1 LRPGAPPS
9 ADKLGDSL
17 HGFVKERSSR
27 RNPCDAELSLSPP
40 SFVDTDK
47 LAARGE
53 RRFAAERTSE
63 GIHMRKTAYC
73 AVGALLALSLFG
85 AGMARASDG
94 DGDRDDHGGSTCHL
108 GNGIKHVFHLTFDNV
123 HLRRDMPNVPS
134 DLEQIPSL
142 LDFLQ
147 DNGVILNNHHT
158 PLISHTADDIITA
171 VTGVYGARHGQPVS
185 NSYGQFDSKNP
196 NIVHNVSSFIYWTSK
211 TPNGTPA
218 MIDEQGKNAPAPWV
232 VYTRAGCDVGAFSVN
247 TQVLEN
253 TGLDA
258 AAVFGGT
265 PGAPSFPPQATDETL
280 FFNLPSK
287 DKSHNFINDQ
297 GLAVPDADF
306 LGIAVHCAQG
316 SPLCSAKN
324 GGAPDLLPDEPG
336 GYNGFNA
343 LFGNVLV
350 APAINPGHT
359 LSVTISTE
367 DVNDT
372 ATPVT
377 IARPFV
383 NDLFGNPVTDDFG
396 TPGFPSGF
404 DPKPEQSLGYV
415 EQLYEAGVQV
425 AYLYIEDAH
434 DQHGGTELA
443 FGPGEA
449 GYVKQLQGFEK
460 AFHQFFADL
469 DDPKSALHKAG
480 VTRQNTL
487 FVVTTDENDHFAG
500 SRQPQAPCDGV
511 NTPCTYAHVGEIDAD
526 LGRILASAPTN
537 NTTPFFLHF
546 DDAPNFYIHG
556 NPAPTALVTR
566 QLARDLAKLTTT
578 SLITGNTD
586 QLMLHMAD
594 PVEEN
599 LLHMVT
605 SDPARTPNIT
615 MFGNDD
621 YFFQAFGDT
630 TPCNKPDPF
639 GGCFSEN
646 NGFAWNHGDFQTE
659 ITHNWA
665 AVAGPGVKNDP
676 DGTNTFTDH
685 TDLRPTL
692 LSLLGLEDDY
702 DHDGRAI
709 FEIMT
714 HNAIPHEIRE
724 HLDAAERMAHL
735 LKAINAPVGP
745 LGVVTL
751 EKSTTAL
758 ASGSSTDDSTYT
770 KIEDELSDLTKRRND
785 IASQMLSMLE
795 DSTFDGKEFN
805 EEAAEGLIEQAQDLL
820 KSAGV
825 AVDRDDHHHD
835 DM

>member
-1 LRPGAPPS
+1 MNKMTRCVIGAAALYFVSAAPS
-9 ADKLGDSL
+9 
-17 HGFVKERSSR
+17 
-27 RNPCDAELSLSPP
+27 
-40 SFVDTDK
+40 
-47 LAARGE
+47 LAA
-53 RRFAAERTSE
+53 
-63 GIHMRKTAYC
+63 C
-73 AVGALLALSLFG
+73 N
-85 AGMARASDG
+85 
-94 DGDRDDHGGSTCHL
+94 L

-142 LDFLQ
+142 LDFFE

-185 NSYGQFDSKNP
+185 NSYGQFDSTNP
-196 NIVHNVSSFIYWTSK
+196 NVVHNVSSFIYWTTK

-218 MIDEQGKNAPAPWV
+218 MINEKGVNAPAPWV

-253 TGLDA
+253 TGLDT

-265 PGAPSFPPQATDETL
+265 PAAPNFPPQATHEAQ
-280 FFNLPSK
+280 FFGLPGR
-287 DKSHNFINDQ
+287 DKNHNFINDQ
-297 GLAVPDADF
+297 GLGVPNADF
-306 LGIAVHCAQG
+306 LGIAVHCAKG
-316 SPLCSAKN
+316 SALCSAGN
-324 GGAPDLLPDEPG
+324 GGVPDLLPDEPG
-336 GYNGFNA
+336 GYTGFNA

-359 LSVTISTE
+359 LPVTITVQ
-367 DVNDT
+367 DVNDNKT
-372 ATPVT
+372 SVPIT
-377 IARPFV
+377 RPFV
-383 NDLFGNPVTDDFG
+383 NDLFGKPITDDFG

-404 DPKPEQSLGYV
+404 DPAPEQTLGYV
-415 EQLYEAGVQV
+415 EQLYIAGVPIV
-425 AYLYIEDAH
+425 YLYIEDAH
-434 DQHGGTELA
+434 DQHGGASERA

-449 GYVKQLQGFEK
+449 GYVKQLQGYEK

-469 DDPKSALHKAG
+469 DDPHSALHKAG

-500 SRQPQAPCDGV
+500 SRQPQHPCDGV
-511 NTPCTYAHVGEIDAD
+511 NTPCTYDHVGEIDAD
-526 LGRILASAPTN
+526 LGRILASPPTN

-556 NPAPTALVTR
+556 NPARTAPVTR
-566 QLARDLAKLTTT
+566 QLEQDLAKLTAT

-586 QLMLHMAD
+586 KLMERMAD
-594 PVEEN
+594 LVEQD

-605 SDPARTPNIT
+605 KDPARTPNLT

-630 TPCNKPDPF
+630 TPCNQPDGNF
-639 GGCFSEN
+639 VCFNEN
-646 NGFAWNHGDFQTE
+646 NGFAWNHGNYQTE

-665 AVAGPGVKNDP
+665 AFAGPGVKRDE
-676 DGTNTFTDH
+676 DGTNVFTDH

-702 DHDGRAI
+702 DHDGRVI

-714 HNAIPHEIRE
+714 LGAIPREIRE
-724 HLDAAERMAHL
+724 HLDTAERMAHL
-735 LKAINAPVGP
+735 LKAINAPLGP

-751 EKSTTAL
+751 KRSTTAL
-758 ASGSSTDDSTYT
+758 ASNDDATYN
-770 KIEDELSDLTKRRND
+770 KIEDELLEITKRRND
-785 IASQMLSMLE
+785 IASRMLAMLE
-795 DSTFDGKEFN
+795 DSTFDGREFN
-805 EEAAEGLIEQAQDLL
+805 EAKAKEFIEAAERLL
-820 KSAGV
+820 HEVMETKEA
-825 AVDRDDHHHD
+825 RE
-835 DM
+835 

>member
-1 LRPGAPPS
+1 MRM
-9 ADKLGDSL
+9 
-17 HGFVKERSSR
+17 RS
-27 RNPCDAELSLSPP
+27 
-40 SFVDTDK
+40 
-47 LAARGE
+47 
-53 RRFAAERTSE
+53 
-63 GIHMRKTAYC
+63 YC
-73 AVGALLALSLFG
+73 AIGALLALSLLSAPAF
-85 AGMARASDG
+85 ANDG
-94 DGDRDDHGGSTCHL
+94 DNDRDDHGTSACHL
-108 GNGIKHVFHLTFDNV
+108 ANGIKHVFHLTFDNV

-142 LDFLQ
+142 LDFMQ

-185 NSYGQFDSKNP
+185 NSYGQFSSSNA
-196 NIVHNVSSFIYWTSK
+196 NVVNNVSSFIYWTSK

-218 MIDEQGKNAPAPWV
+218 MINENGKNAPAPWV

-253 TGLDA
+253 TGIDA

-265 PGAPSFPPQATDETL
+265 ASAPSFPAQATNETL
-280 FFNLPSK
+280 FFTLPGKDASK
-287 DKSHNFINDQ
+287 KSINAQ
-297 GLAVPDADF
+297 GLAVPSADF
-306 LGIAVHCAQG
+306 LGVALHCAHG
-316 SPLCSAKN
+316 SALCATKN
-324 GGAPDLLPDEPG
+324 GGAPDLLPDEPH
-336 GYNGFNA
+336 GYTGFNA

-359 LSVTISTE
+359 L
-367 DVNDT
+367 
-372 ATPVT
+372 PVT
-377 IARPFV
+377 INTQNTSDVVTPVSITRPFV
-383 NDLFGNPVTDDFG
+383 SDLFGNPITDSFG

-404 DPKPEQSLGYV
+404 DPAPEQSLGYV
-415 EQLYEAGVQV
+415 EQMWEAGVPV
-425 AYLYIEDAH
+425 VYLYIEDAH
-434 DQHGGTELA
+434 DSHSGGPA

-449 GYVKQLQGFEK
+449 GYVEQLKGYEK

-469 DDPKSALHKAG
+469 DNPSSKLHKAG
-480 VTRQNTL
+480 VTRENTL
-487 FVVTTDENDHFAG
+487 FVITTDENDHFAG

-526 LGRILASAPTN
+526 LGRILATETG

-546 DDAPNFYIHG
+546 DDAANVYIHG
-556 NPAPTALVTR
+556 NPAPTSPVAR
-566 QLARDLAKLTTT
+566 QFARDLAKLTTT

-586 QLMLHMAD
+586 QLTLRLAD

-599 LLHMVT
+599 FLHMVT

-615 MFGNDD
+615 DFGNDD

-630 TPCNKPDPF
+630 THCDQPD
-639 GGCFSEN
+639 GGFVCFNEN

-665 AVAGPGVKNDP
+665 GIVGPGVQPDH
-676 DGTNTFTDH
+676 DGTNVFTDH

-692 LSLLGLEDDY
+692 ISLLGLEDDY

-709 FEIMT
+709 FEIMKET
-714 HNAIPHEIRE
+714 AIPREIRE
-724 HLDAAERMAHL
+724 HLDTAERMAHL
-735 LKAINAPVGP
+735 YKAINAPVGP

-751 EKSTTAL
+751 VKSTTAL

-770 KIEDELSDLTKRRND
+770 KIEGELSDLTVQRNA
-785 IASQMLSMLE
+785 IASQMLEMLE
-795 DSTFDGKEFN
+795 DSTFDGKEFD
-805 EEAAEGLIEQAQDLL
+805 ERKAEQLIDQAEDLL
-820 KSAGV
+820 AANGIGAGH
-825 AVDRDDHHHD
+825 DHDHDHDGDDHGHDHD
-835 DM
+835 DDM

>member
-1 LRPGAPPS
+1 M
-9 ADKLGDSL
+9 
-17 HGFVKERSSR
+17 R
-27 RNPCDAELSLSPP
+27 RA
-40 SFVDTDK
+40 
-47 LAARGE
+47 
-53 RRFAAERTSE
+53 
-63 GIHMRKTAYC
+63 AYC

-85 AGMARASDG
+85 AGAAFANDG
-94 DGDRDDHGGSTCHL
+94 DHDGDDHGGSACHL
-108 GNGIKHVFHLTFDNV
+108 SNGIKHVFFLTFDNV

-147 DNGVILNNHHT
+147 DNGQILNNHHT

-185 NSYGQFDSKNP
+185 NSFGQFDSKNS
-196 NIVHNVSSFIYWTSK
+196 NIVHNVSSFIYWTTK

-218 MIDEQGKNAPAPWV
+218 MIDENGKNAPAPWV
-232 VYTRAGCDVGAFSVN
+232 AFTRAGCDVGAFSVN

-265 PGAPSFPPQATDETL
+265 SSAPSFPSQATNETL

-287 DKSHNFINDQ
+287 DKGKKSINGQ
-297 GLAVPDADF
+297 GLAVADADF

-316 SPLCSAKN
+316 SLLCSAKN
-324 GGAPDLLPDEPG
+324 GGAPDLLPDEPN
-336 GYNGFNA
+336 GYTGFNA

-350 APAINPGHT
+350 ASAINPGHT
-359 LSVTISTE
+359 LPVIVNTE

-372 ATPVT
+372 VTPVT
-377 IARPFV
+377 ITRPFV
-383 NDLFGNPVTDDFG
+383 NDLFGNPITDDFG

-404 DPKPEQSLGYV
+404 DPRPEQSLGYV
-415 EQLYEAGVQV
+415 EQLYEAGVPI

-434 DQHGGTELA
+434 DQHGGAEQA

-469 DDPKSALHKAG
+469 DDSKSALHKAG

-487 FVVTTDENDHFAG
+487 FVVTTDEDDHFAG

-511 NTPCTYAHVGEIDAD
+511 NTPCTYAHVGEVDSD
-526 LGRILASAPTN
+526 LGRILASGPTN

-556 NPAPTALVTR
+556 NPGRTDPVAR
-566 QLARDLAKLTTT
+566 QMARDLAKLTTT
-578 SLITGNTD
+578 SLITGATD
-586 QLMLHMAD
+586 TLMQRMAD
-594 PVEEN
+594 PVTEDF
-599 LLHMVT
+599 LHMVT
-605 SDPARTPNIT
+605 SDPARTPNLT
-615 MFGNDD
+615 MFGNPD

-630 TPCNKPDPF
+630 TPCNQPD
-639 GGCFSEN
+639 GGFVCFVEN
-646 NGFAWNHGDFQTE
+646 SGFAWNHGNFQTE

-665 AVAGPGVKNDP
+665 GIAGPGVKNDP

-709 FEIMT
+709 FEIMKT
-714 HNAIPHEIRE
+714 DALPHEIRE

-735 LKAINAPVGP
+735 YKAINAPVGP
-745 LGVVTL
+745 LGVQTL
-751 EKSTTAL
+751 IKSTTAL
-758 ASGSSTDDSTYT
+758 AGDDATYAT
-770 KIEDELSDLTKRRND
+770 IEDEILDLTKQRNA

-795 DSTFDGKEFN
+795 DSTFDGKDFN
-805 EEAAEGLIEQAQDLL
+805 EGKAEGLIEQAEDLL
-820 KSAGV
+820 ESAGV
-825 AVDRDDHHHD
+825 AVDHDDHHHD
-835 DM
+835 NDE

>member
-1 LRPGAPPS
+1 MNRIALSSAGA
-9 ADKLGDSL
+9 
-17 HGFVKERSSR
+17 
-27 RNPCDAELSLSPP
+27 
-40 SFVDTDK
+40 
-47 LAARGE
+47 LAAL
-53 RRFAAERTSE
+53 
-63 GIHMRKTAYC
+63 
-73 AVGALLALSLFG
+73 LLAG
-85 AGMARASDG
+85 TMPANAAG
-94 DGDRDDHGGSTCHL
+94 CQL

-142 LDFLQ
+142 LGFLQ
-147 DNGVILNNHHT
+147 NNGVVLNNHHT
-158 PLISHTADDIITA
+158 TLISHTADDIITA

-196 NIVHNVSSFIYWTSK
+196 NIVHNNSSFIYWTTK

-218 MIDEQGKNAPAPWV
+218 MINEKGVNAPAPWV

-253 TGLDA
+253 TGIDA

-265 PGAPSFPPQATDETL
+265 AGVPNFPAQATDDAQ
-280 FFNLPSK
+280 FFALPSR
-287 DKSHNFINDQ
+287 DKNHNSINGQ
-297 GLAVPDADF
+297 GLAVPNTDF
-306 LGIAVHCAQG
+306 LGIAIHCAQV
-316 SPLCSAKN
+316 SALCSTAN

-336 GYNGFNA
+336 GYTGFNA

-359 LSVTISTE
+359 LSVTVNE
-367 DVNDT
+367 QDVNDNT
-372 ATPVT
+372 TPVT
-377 IARPFV
+377 ITRPFV
-383 NDLFGNPVTDDFG
+383 NDLFGKPITDDFG

-404 DPKPEQSLGYV
+404 DPAPAESLGYV
-415 EQLYEAGVQV
+415 EQMYIAGVPIV
-425 AYLYIEDAH
+425 YLYIEDAH
-434 DQHGGTELA
+434 DRHLKQPNAADLA

-449 GYVKQLQGFEK
+449 GYVMQLQGFEK
-460 AFHQFFADL
+460 AFHKFFADL
-469 DDPKSALHKAG
+469 DDPNSALHKAG

-500 SRQPQAPCDGV
+500 SRFPQNACDGV
-511 NTPCTYAHVGEIDAD
+511 NTPCTYDHVGEIDTD
-526 LGRILASAPTN
+526 LGRVLASPPTN

-556 NPAPTALVTR
+556 NPQRTDPI
-566 QLARDLAKLTTT
+566 ARKLEQDLSTLTTT
-578 SLITGNTD
+578 SLITGATD
-586 QLMLHMAD
+586 KLMQRMAD
-594 PVEEN
+594 PVEED

-605 SDPARTPNIT
+605 KDPARTPNLT

-630 TPCNKPDPF
+630 TPCNQPD
-639 GGCFSEN
+639 GGFVCFNEN

-665 AVAGPGVKNDP
+665 AIVGPGVKPDK
-676 DGTNTFTDH
+676 DGTKVFSDH

-714 HNAIPHEIRE
+714 PDAIPNGIRR
-724 HLDAAERMAHL
+724 HFGTAVRMASL

-745 LGVVTL
+745 LGVQTL
-751 EKSTTAL
+751 IRSTTAL
-758 ASGSSTDDSTYT
+758 ASNDDATYNA
-770 KIEDELSDLTKRRND
+770 IENELLEITARRND

-795 DSTFDGKEFN
+795 NATFDGQELN
-805 EEAAEGLIEQAQDLL
+805 EAKAQGLIKAAEALL
-820 KSAGV
+820 DEVMETKEAKE
-825 AVDRDDHHHD
+825 
-835 DM
+835 

>member
-1 LRPGAPPS
+1 MNKMTRCAIGAAALYLAS
-9 ADKLGDSL
+9 A
-17 HGFVKERSSR
+17 E
-27 RNPCDAELSLSPP
+27 P
-40 SFVDTDK
+40 SFSATDCN
-47 LAARGE
+47 LA
-53 RRFAAERTSE
+53 
-63 GIHMRKTAYC
+63 
-73 AVGALLALSLFG
+73 
-85 AGMARASDG
+85 
-94 DGDRDDHGGSTCHL
+94 
-108 GNGIKHVFHLTFDNV
+108 NGVKHVFHLTFDNV

-142 LDFLQ
+142 LNFLQ

-185 NSYGQFDSKNP
+185 NSYGQFDSQNP
-196 NIVHNVSSFIYWTSK
+196 NFVHNVSSFVYWTSK

-218 MIDEQGKNAPAPWV
+218 MIDEKGKNAPAPWV
-232 VYTRAGCDVGAFSVN
+232 AYTRAGCDVGAFSVN

-253 TGLDA
+253 TGLDG

-265 PGAPSFPPQATDETL
+265 PAAPNFPPQATGDAQ
-280 FFNLPSK
+280 FFKLPGK
-287 DKSHNFINDQ
+287 DKNGNFINDQ
-297 GLAVPDADF
+297 GRAVPNADF
-306 LGIAVHCAQG
+306 LGIAIHCAPG
-316 SPLCSAKN
+316 SSLCSAKN

-359 LSVTISTE
+359 LQVTVNTK

-372 ATPVT
+372 VTPLT
-377 IARPFV
+377 ITRPFV
-383 NDLFGNPVTDDFG
+383 NDVFGNPITDDFG
-396 TPGFPSGF
+396 TPGFPTGF
-404 DPKPEQSLGYV
+404 DPAPEQSLGYV
-415 EQLYEAGVQV
+415 EQLYEAGVQIV
-425 AYLYIEDAH
+425 YLYIEDAH
-434 DQHGGTELA
+434 DQHSTSPNASGHA

-449 GYVKQLQGFEK
+449 GYVQQLQDYEK

-469 DDPKSALHKAG
+469 DDPNSKLHKAG

-487 FVVTTDENDHFAG
+487 FIITTDENDHFAG
-500 SRQPQAPCDGV
+500 SRQPQAACDGV
-511 NTPCTYAHVGEIDAD
+511 NTPCTYDHVGEIDAD
-526 LGRILASAPTN
+526 LGRILASPPTN

-556 NPAPTALVTR
+556 NPARTAPVTR
-566 QLARDLAKLTTT
+566 KLEQDLAKLTAK

-586 QLMLHMAD
+586 KLMERMAD
-594 PVEEN
+594 LVEED

-605 SDPARTPNIT
+605 KDPARTPNLT

-630 TPCNKPDPF
+630 TPCNQPDGNF
-639 GGCFSEN
+639 VCFSEN
-646 NGFAWNHGDFQTE
+646 NGFAWNHGNYQTE

-665 AVAGPGVKNDP
+665 AFVGPGVQPDK
-676 DGTNTFTDH
+676 DGTNVFTDH

-692 LSLLGLEDDY
+692 LSLLALEDDY

-714 HNAIPHEIRE
+714 RGAIPRAIRE
-724 HLDAAERMAHL
+724 HLDTAERMAHL

-751 EKSTTAL
+751 KRSTTAL
-758 ASGSSTDDSTYT
+758 ASNDDATYN
-770 KIEDELSDLTKRRND
+770 KIEDELLEITKRRND
-785 IASQMLSMLE
+785 IASRMLAMLE
-795 DSTFDGKEFN
+795 DSTFDGREFS
-805 EEAAEGLIEQAQDLL
+805 EATAQGLIKAAEALL
-820 KSAGV
+820 DEVMETKEA
-825 AVDRDDHHHD
+825 RE
-835 DM
+835 